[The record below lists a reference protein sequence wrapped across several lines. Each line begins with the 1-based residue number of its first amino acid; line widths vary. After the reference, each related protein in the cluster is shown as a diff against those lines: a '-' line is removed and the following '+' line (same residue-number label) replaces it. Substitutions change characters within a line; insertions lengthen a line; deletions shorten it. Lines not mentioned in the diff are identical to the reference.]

1 MGTHALNRWHDR
13 RQRASLFA
21 ISHTHIHHTCAV
33 AQSAAAPSSPSAIR
47 GCKHTV
53 EFRLELFGIEFPA
66 ALRADDHSIAVDAVS
81 EICSDEVAVLEREGT
96 RLVPV
101 DGRFVGVVPGAVYH
115 VVTALE
121 QLVKAPAPVAPPAAA
136 VDAADAAKTDGAEAA
151 AVPQTL
157 TKEITRGVT
166 PPSARDAA
174 VRPKKKVPLSLA
186 LDGSVTVP
194 VEVEPAPTT
203 PAQQQQQQHEQSEQK
218 AEEPEPEP
226 VKVSNT
232 SEHSLSGFFKRLV
245 KKTQQQQQQQQ
256 QQEKESTEQ
265 EQQNE
270 DPVVG
275 TKDGESGKDEEKQ
288 EEKEGDAGIKFLAPK
303 EGEEPAARGIA
314 AVLADDG
321 DMPEDKNERLRLKCV
336 REIILTEE
344 AYLEDLETLES
355 VFMMPIQFQQVLSAE
370 QFQRLFSNA
379 AMLKPIH
386 AELVQKLKDEAA
398 AAGGAGVHVG
408 AAFLALCQYLK
419 MYTVYC
425 ANHDSAVALLE
436 ELRQDKAFM
445 HTLGVCETD
454 RHARGQ
460 GLASFLIKPVQRVC
474 KYPLFFRELLGFT
487 PADDPDHA
495 ALAEAKAR
503 IDDVVRHINEGKRKL
518 EQQQK
523 MVDILASIDGEWAE
537 ELITPTRYLVS
548 ETRLCGCQRRSAS
561 SSIGSSSSS
570 SSSVGGAAGA
580 GAAAL
585 LGGGPGAPDAAAAPE
600 PDVLATHGER
610 HDYMLFVFSDLVVVC
625 RCAAG
630 AGRHGRPFVLRAA
643 IPMYC
648 VRVVVIADDERV
660 RNSFEILHAN
670 PVTNTV
676 AAAGGFQFF
685 AKDAAARDALVRT
698 LKALV
703 KDTLRRFY
711 AHRSNRAALISL
723 APQGAASSEPV
734 TPPPEAVAAAAAGNE
749 LAAATGEAS
758 SHHPS

>member
-1 MGTHALNRWHDR
+1 M
-13 RQRASLFA
+13 
-21 ISHTHIHHTCAV
+21 
-33 AQSAAAPSSPSAIR
+33 
-47 GCKHTV
+47 

-66 ALRADDHSIAVDAVS
+66 SLRAEDHSIAVDAVS
-81 EICSDEVAVLEREGT
+81 KICSDEVAVLEREGT

-121 QLVKAPAPVAPPAAA
+121 QLSKTPTPVAPVPVTDVAQADEESPAA
-136 VDAADAAKTDGAEAA
+136 G
-151 AVPQTL
+151 PQSV

-186 LDGSVTVP
+186 LDGDVTVP
-194 VEVEPAPTT
+194 VQVEPVATS
-203 PAQQQQQQHEQSEQK
+203 PAQQQVQEQQEKQEQQEQPK
-218 AEEPEPEP
+218 EQEQQKEQEGE
-226 VKVSNT
+226 KVSHA
-232 SEHSLSGFFKRLV
+232 SEHSISGFFKRLV

-256 QQEKESTEQ
+256 QQQENESTEQ
-265 EQQNE
+265 VQQS
-270 DPVVG
+270 DAPTG
-275 TKDGESGKDEEKQ
+275 SSKDEKSEGKQ
-288 EEKEGDAGIKFLAPK
+288 EEGQEKEKGDTGIQFLAPK
-303 EGEEPAARGIA
+303 EGEETAARGIA

-321 DMPEDKNERLRLKCV
+321 HMPEDKNERLRLKCV

-386 AELVQKLKDEAA
+386 EELVQKLKDETAA
-398 AAGGAGVHVG
+398 ASSAGVHVG
-408 AAFLALCQYLK
+408 AAFLALCQYMK

-436 ELRQDKAFM
+436 ELKQDKAFM

-523 MVDILASIDGEWAE
+523 MVDILASIDGEWAD

-548 ETRLCGCQRRSAS
+548 ETRLSGRQKRTTGS
-561 SSIGSSSSS
+561 GSSSSS
-570 SSSVGGAAGA
+570 SSSIVGGTAGA

-585 LGGGPGAPDAAAAPE
+585 RGSAQGGAEAASEPE
-600 PDVLATHGER
+600 PDALATHGER

-625 RCAAG
+625 RCAVG
-630 AGRHGRPFVLRAA
+630 AGRHGRPYVLRAA

-660 RNSFEILHAN
+660 RNSFEVLHAN
-670 PVTNTV
+670 PVTSTV
-676 AAAGGFQFF
+676 DAAGGFQFF
-685 AKDAAARDALVRT
+685 ARDAGERDTLVRT
-698 LKALV
+698 LKTLV
-703 KDTLRRFY
+703 KDTLRKFY

-723 APQGAASSEPV
+723 APPGAAASSEPV

-749 LAAATGEAS
+749 LAAATGEAAA
-758 SHHPS
+758 HHPS

>member
-1 MGTHALNRWHDR
+1 MSYA
-13 RQRASLFA
+13 FP
-21 ISHTHIHHTCAV
+21 IHT
-33 AQSAAAPSSPSAIR
+33 S
-47 GCKHTV
+47 TV

-66 ALRADDHSIAVDAVS
+66 LLRAEDHSIGVDAVS
-81 EICSDEVAVLEREGT
+81 EICSDEVAVLEHGGT

-101 DGRFVGVVPGAVYH
+101 DGRFVGVVPGEVYH

-121 QLVKAPAPVAPPAAA
+121 LLAKAPAPVAAPA
-136 VDAADAAKTDGAEAA
+136 DAEAA
-151 AVPQTL
+151 KETAAEGGETPQTI

-166 PPSARDAA
+166 PPSARETAT
-174 VRPKKKVPLSLA
+174 RPKKKVPLSLA
-186 LDGSVTVP
+186 LDGDVTVP
-194 VEVEPAPTT
+194 AQVESVTT
-203 PAQQQQQQHEQSEQK
+203 SPVQQQEEQKQEQKEQESGQQQQQEQQQEGETVK
-218 AEEPEPEP
+218 EKEPETE
-226 VKVSNT
+226 KVS
-232 SEHSLSGFFKRLV
+232 HAISGFFKRLV

-256 QQEKESTEQ
+256 QENEGTEGTQQTSEGGETVEK
-265 EQQNE
+265 
-270 DPVVG
+270 
-275 TKDGESGKDEEKQ
+275 KDEEQQQQQQQQQHQQQEAK
-288 EEKEGDAGIKFLAPK
+288 EEKGDSGIQFLAPK
-303 EGEEPAARGIA
+303 EGEESGTRGIA
-314 AVLADDG
+314 AVLADDSN
-321 DMPEDKNERLRLKCV
+321 MPEDKNERLRLKCV

-386 AELVQKLKDEAA
+386 AELVQKLKEEA

-474 KYPLFFRELLGFT
+474 KYPLFFRELLNFT

-503 IDDVVRHINEGKRKL
+503 IDDVVRHINEGKRRL
-518 EQQQK
+518 EEQQK

-537 ELITPTRYLVS
+537 ELITPTRRLVS
-548 ETRLCGCQRRSAS
+548 ETRLGGRQKRSSNSSNNLTLGLGLGGAVGASAS
-561 SSIGSSSSS
+561 QIEGAGSSQQQQQ
-570 SSSVGGAAGA
+570 GT
-580 GAAAL
+580 
-585 LGGGPGAPDAAAAPE
+585 GGGEAHEGE
-600 PDVLATHGER
+600 GLATHGER
-610 HDYMLFVFSDLVVVC
+610 HDYMLFVFTDLVVVC

-630 AGRHGRPFVLRAA
+630 GGKHGRPYVLRAA
-643 IPMYC
+643 IPMYG
-648 VRVVVIADDERV
+648 VRVVVIADDARV
-660 RNSFEILHAN
+660 RNSFEVLRAN

-676 AAAGGFQFF
+676 DAAGGFQFF
-685 AKDAAARDALVRT
+685 ARDAAERDTLVRT
-698 LKALV
+698 LKGLV

-711 AHRSNRAALISL
+711 AQRGTRPALISL
-723 APQGAASSEPV
+723 APAGTSPSSEPV
-734 TPPPEAVAAAAAGNE
+734 TPPAAAVAAAAAGNE
-749 LAAATGEAS
+749 LAAATGEPSS
-758 SHHPS
+758 SHPS